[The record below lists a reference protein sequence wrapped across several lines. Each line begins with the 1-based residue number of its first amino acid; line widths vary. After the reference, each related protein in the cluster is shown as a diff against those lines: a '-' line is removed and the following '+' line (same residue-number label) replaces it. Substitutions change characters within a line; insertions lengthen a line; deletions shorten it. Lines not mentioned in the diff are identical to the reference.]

1 MSAYEFFLTNVTFT
15 NDNATAQINNAD
27 SVFGAIEG
35 SQVFVA
41 GSDIPETLVSVDNT
55 ARTIT
60 LSRPWPRAN
69 AQNVEVKISPV
80 ASAAA
85 QMSALESTRVAFTTL
100 MEAIDNP
107 AAGMEAAITEGL
119 KYLDSQVAQ
128 SPAVEQRQ
136 NLTHRLID
144 YPTLKK
150 TDVVPT
156 ESPNNKREMLFD
168 DVRQRAYIAL
178 TESWLPIPNVIATRE
193 FLISSNNR
201 GIKFNNNYT
210 GDITYRVFPMGNGG
224 QGLPDSPT
232 INNFEWYEGTATVSS
247 LGSFGMSFVGV
258 IEFLETDHGFHRFS
272 SAQSH
277 FPSINAFYADNNGN
291 VAPNQFREFS
301 LRQDGHWYS
310 SDITPDTPYSMGGSW
325 SQDTENKRLFT
336 VNNASDGSDA
346 LRFFSDG
353 YDDYPLEVVVI
364 SNVNNA
370 MAVTLSNSDPYVVYF
385 SGTYVYL
392 TNERLYFKRR
402 AGYAPISGTVEI
414 ESIKI
419 RVANYE

>member
-1 MSAYEFFLTNVTFT
+1 MSAYEFFLTDVTFT
-15 NDNATAQINNAD
+15 NGNETAQINNAD

-41 GSDIPETLVSVDNT
+41 GVDIPETLVTVDNT

-85 QMSALESTRVAFTTL
+85 QMSALESTRAAFTTL

-156 ESPNNKREMLFD
+156 ESPNNKREMPFD

-193 FLISSNNR
+193 FLISS
-201 GIKFNNNYT
+201 K
-210 GDITYRVFPMGNGG
+210 P
-224 QGLPDSPT
+224 LLT
-232 INNFEWYEGTATVSS
+232 ID
-247 LGSFGMSFVGV
+247 L
-258 IEFLETDHGFHRFS
+258 L
-272 SAQSH
+272 
-277 FPSINAFYADNNGN
+277 
-291 VAPNQFREFS
+291 
-301 LRQDGHWYS
+301 
-310 SDITPDTPYSMGGSW
+310 
-325 SQDTENKRLFT
+325 
-336 VNNASDGSDA
+336 
-346 LRFFSDG
+346 
-353 YDDYPLEVVVI
+353 
-364 SNVNNA
+364 
-370 MAVTLSNSDPYVVYF
+370 
-385 SGTYVYL
+385 
-392 TNERLYFKRR
+392 
-402 AGYAPISGTVEI
+402 
-414 ESIKI
+414 
-419 RVANYE
+419 